1 MANHRSSRAGRLLR
15 IERLLAQHDTGLRA
29 VEIAAACGVDRRTI
43 YRDLALLSGLD
54 VPIHQK
60 EGRFFIDRAVYRAPL
75 RLTCDEVLVLLLAA
89 NMAARSHA
97 IHSESLRSAV
107 ARLSE
112 IVPQSA
118 LMQSFQTATKAAD
131 DRNDLARSFD
141 MLMKAWVERR
151 HVLLSYRGKRSGQV
165 HRIEFA
171 VYVLEPLSTG
181 AIYAVGL
188 DSGAARVRMLNLSSI
203 VEAEIGKQPYEI
215 PADFDFLPYIK
226 RLQARRHANG
236 IAAPRTAGDQG

>member
-1 MANHRSSRAGRLLR
+1 LG
-15 IERLLAQHDTGLRA
+15 E
-29 VEIAAACGVDRRTI
+29 
-43 YRDLALLSGLD
+43 LD
-54 VPIHQK
+54 VPIYQK

-75 RLTCDEVLVLLLAA
+75 RLTCDEVLALLLAA

-97 IHSESLRSAV
+97 FHSESLRSAV

-118 LMQSFQTATKAAD
+118 LMQSFQTAAQPAD
-131 DRNDLARSFD
+131 DQNELARLFD

-171 VYVLEPLSTG
+171 VYALEPLTTG
-181 AIYAVGL
+181 AVYVVGL
-188 DSGAARVRMLNLSSI
+188 DRSAARVRILNLSSI
-203 VEAEIGKQPYEI
+203 VEAQIGKQLYEI
-215 PADFDFLPYIK
+215 PADFDSLPYIK
-226 RLQARRHANG
+226 RLQARRHADG
-236 IAAPRTAGDQG
+236 ITASRTTGDQGGV